1 MSLNIHTDLPFD
13 ERTLIMGI
21 VNVTPDSFSDG
32 GKFINP
38 ADAIDHAIHLV
49 EDGADILDIGAESTR
64 PGAADVSVEEEI
76 DRLLPVVNALVKSVD
91 VPISVD
97 TTKSVIAQ
105 QMLDAGAHIIND
117 ISGLQFDPQL
127 SKVVADYGCP
137 VVIMH
142 IQGTP
147 RTMQKNPVY
156 NDVISD
162 IISYFKKRVEF
173 ARSAGIQD
181 QQIILDPG
189 IGFGKTIEHNFR
201 ILSEFREFTSLGYPL
216 VLGASRKSFIGKT
229 LDVPVDDRL
238 EGSLAAAVVGAW
250 NGANIIRVHDVK
262 ETKRALRIT
271 DAIDRQRGDVS

>member
-137 VVIMH
+137 VVILH

>member
-1 MSLNIHTDLPFD
+1 MSLNIHTDLPID
-13 ERTLIMGI
+13 DRTLIMGI

-38 ADAIDHAIHLV
+38 TDAIKHAIQLV

-64 PGAADVSVEEEI
+64 PGAAEISVEEEI
-76 DRLLPVVNALVKSVD
+76 DRLLPVISDLVKAVD

-97 TTKSVIAQ
+97 TSKSKVAQ
-105 QMLDAGAHIIND
+105 KMLDAGAHIIND
-117 ISGLQFDPQL
+117 ISGLQFDPEL
-127 SKVVADYGCP
+127 VDLVAKNDCP

-156 NDVISD
+156 HDVISD
-162 IISYFKKRVEF
+162 IISYFKERVEF
-173 ARSAGIQD
+173 ARSAGVED

-201 ILSEFREFTSLGYPL
+201 IIREFQEFRSLGFPL
-216 VLGASRKSFIGKT
+216 LLGASRKSFIGKT
-229 LDVPVDDRL
+229 LDVPVDERL
-238 EGSLAAAVVGAW
+238 EGSLAAAVIGAW
-250 NGANIIRVHDVK
+250 NGASIIRVHDVK
-262 ETKRALRIT
+262 ETKRALRLT
-271 DAIDRQRGDVS
+271 DAVYRQRGNVI